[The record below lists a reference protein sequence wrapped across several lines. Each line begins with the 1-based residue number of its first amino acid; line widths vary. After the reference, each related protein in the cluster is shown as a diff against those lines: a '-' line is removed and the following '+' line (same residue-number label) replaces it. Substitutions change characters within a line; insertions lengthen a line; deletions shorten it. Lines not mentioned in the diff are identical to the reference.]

1 MDEQRSRHA
10 VATVPGALA
19 LATWSVYVLLAAFFY
34 YPVLLPSVLTT
45 GLVGLL
51 AGLAVLVNFTRW
63 RLVVILASVVY
74 LAFYAVR
81 VARMVGMVMDAGTP
95 SISSAVS
102 LYYNSLWIVNT
113 GVFLERGTAAGLTHG
128 ILEYAMPVLS
138 LALIVV
144 TLMSRRPQRGASV
157 A

>member
-1 MDEQRSRHA
+1 MDERRIRHA

-19 LATWSVYVLLAAFFY
+19 LATWSVYALLAAFYY
-34 YPVLLPSVLTT
+34 YPDLLPSVLTT
-45 GLVGLL
+45 GLI
-51 AGLAVLVNFTRW
+51 GLAACLAVIVNFTRW
-63 RLVVILASVVY
+63 RLVVILASSVY

-81 VARMVGMVMDAGTP
+81 VGRMVGMVMDAGTP

-102 LYYNSLWIVNT
+102 VYYNSLWIVNT
-113 GVFLERGTAAGLTHG
+113 GVFLERGTAVGLTHG
-128 ILEYAMPVLS
+128 VLEYVMPVLS

-144 TLMSRRPQRGASV
+144 TLMSRRPDRNASV